1 MDPNTTNSNTD
12 DLEFLVIHWNKK
24 NKTKDEVTKDYLKKK
39 RKTVKKRKLLKK
51 AFGILTSQLQQSN
64 DLRRLP
70 QDEMQKKLKNF
81 LTEMMKDTTSQLS
94 NQIYDPVVLDD
105 HENQSGNEISNPII
119 LKDN

>member
-1 MDPNTTNSNTD
+1 
-12 DLEFLVIHWNKK
+12 
-24 NKTKDEVTKDYLKKK
+24 
-39 RKTVKKRKLLKK
+39 
-51 AFGILTSQLQQSN
+51 
-64 DLRRLP
+64 
-70 QDEMQKKLKNF
+70 MQKKLKKF